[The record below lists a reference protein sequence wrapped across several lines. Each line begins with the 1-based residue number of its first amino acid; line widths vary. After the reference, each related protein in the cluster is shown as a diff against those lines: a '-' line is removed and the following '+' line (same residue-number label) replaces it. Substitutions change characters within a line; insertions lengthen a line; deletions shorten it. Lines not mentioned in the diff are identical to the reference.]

1 MNKDKKCA
9 RCGGALVEIKWCTEK
24 SQECHKDCQT
34 YAELL
39 PCYMAEVL
47 LRCTK
52 CRTIHEPN

>member
-39 PCYMAEVL
+39 PCYMAEA
-47 LRCTK
+47 K
-52 CRTIHEPN
+52 DKKK